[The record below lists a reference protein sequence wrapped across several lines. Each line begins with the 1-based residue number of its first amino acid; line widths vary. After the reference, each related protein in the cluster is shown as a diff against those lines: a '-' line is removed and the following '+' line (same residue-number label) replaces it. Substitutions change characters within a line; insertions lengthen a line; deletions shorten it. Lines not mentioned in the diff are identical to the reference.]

1 MIHEIRHLRRTN
13 DETGV
18 LSFVAKNFLKFRRIS
33 TFSQFKA
40 VRRNLL
46 SHRKL
51 NWLCIPALFASST
64 YFLYRYHQQQQFP
77 LLPICSKYE
86 LSNVLHTQSN
96 TMEHKPDSLEMVG
109 GKLTQTTNLFIEN
122 AVDTWTRNKF
132 PFFTVLQASSNDSDQ
147 YEENNMP
154 KKS

>member
-1 MIHEIRHLRRTN
+1 MLHVIRHLQRTN
-13 DETGV
+13 DETGA
-18 LSFVAKNFLKFRRIS
+18 LSFVEKNFLKFRRVS
-33 TFSQFKA
+33 TFCQFKA

-46 SHRKL
+46 SYRKL

-77 LLPICSKYE
+77 LLPVRSKHK

-96 TMEHKPDSLEMVG
+96 TMEHRPDSLEMVG
-109 GKLTQTTNLFIEN
+109 GKITQATSLFIEN
-122 AVDTWTRNKF
+122 AVDTWTRNKL
-132 PFFTVLQASSNDSDQ
+132 PFFTVLQASSIDSDH
-147 YEENNMP
+147 YEDNNMP